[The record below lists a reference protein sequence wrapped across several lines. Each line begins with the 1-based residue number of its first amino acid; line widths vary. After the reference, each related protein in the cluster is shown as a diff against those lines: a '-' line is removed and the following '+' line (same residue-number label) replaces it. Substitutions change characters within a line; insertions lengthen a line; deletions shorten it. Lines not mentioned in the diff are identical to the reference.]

1 MKGGS
6 GVSRSDAMG
15 SGETGPTVTAL
26 LVDGPL
32 ERARITVEVI
42 EGRPPRTVDVPDDR
56 GTCRYCLA
64 EWTQA
69 GPSADY
75 TFLYRV

>member
-1 MKGGS
+1 MKGGT
-6 GVSRSDAMG
+6 GVFRSDATG
-15 SGETGPTVTAL
+15 SGETGPTVTAS

-32 ERARITVEVI
+32 EGTKIAVEII
-42 EGRPPRTVDVPDDR
+42 EGRPPRTVEVPDDR

-75 TFLYRV
+75 AYLYRV